1 MTADEGPDP
10 DGSPEVSIVV
20 LAYRQVERLDAVLGQ
35 LRDHES
41 LTTREVVVVAND
53 VPSAVAGVLDRHRW
67 VRRVDARVNRGFGGG
82 CNLGA
87 RHARGELLLF
97 LNDDARIGPGWLD
110 SLVAVVRRHPE
121 VSAVASALV
130 HEGVVLEAGG
140 AANIVGDVWPPDRGR
155 ALRSLQGRGP
165 CRVSY
170 ATGGSL
176 LVRAEAFEAVGG
188 FDLAYHP
195 AYFEDADLSCRLWA
209 AGHEVWSVTSS
220 HAEHVESAS
229 TAGAAK
235 RALQIRN
242 GNIFRGRWVAEFH
255 RGGAPVYSVGAD
267 LQRAGTDRVLFVDD
281 RVPAPGVG
289 SGAARARQN
298 VLAIADAGYDV
309 VLQPR
314 EPAGAVD
321 PELALA
327 GVELAHDLDAVPPG
341 SVEAV
346 VVSRPHNYELWD
358 ALRSRHPEARFVYDA
373 EARFSA
379 RIEKQLEL
387 GVGGDVQALEEELR
401 QMIEL
406 ETAVVRAADAVVTI
420 SVDELPWFQRA
431 GAAEVHWVDP
441 MPDRLLID
449 PQVPRASERAV
460 FVAGW
465 EAGADSPN
473 GDAVRWLASQVVPV
487 LRDAGSSCV
496 IEITGGNPPEALLSC
511 ESEHLRFVGR
521 IDDLDEFHRGAR
533 IAIAPTRYG
542 AGVKLKVLDALRCA
556 TPVVATTTGAE
567 GIASEWRD
575 TITVT
580 DDAREFAMEMV
591 RLLRDDEAW
600 CSANMAMCSVARTHR
615 ADAAESWRTVLDDTR
630 TRPRHGG

>member
-1 MTADEGPDP
+1 MTDGDGQESDE
-10 DGSPEVSIVV
+10 SPEVSIVV
-20 LAYRQVERLDAVLGQ
+20 LAYRQVERLDTVLGQ

-53 VPSAVAGVLDRHRW
+53 VPGAVSGVLDRHGW
-67 VRRVDARVNRGFGGG
+67 VRRVDSRVNRGFGGG

-110 SLVAVVRRHPE
+110 SLVAVARRHPE

-140 AANIVGDVWPPDRGR
+140 AANLLGDVWPPDRGR
-155 ALRSLQGRGP
+155 TLRSLQGRGP

-176 LVRAEAFEAVGG
+176 LVRAAAFESVDG

-195 AYFEDADLSCRLWA
+195 AYFEDTDLSCRLWA

-220 HAEHVESAS
+220 HAEHAESAS

-242 GNIFRGRWVAEFH
+242 GSIFRGRWVAEFH
-255 RGGAPVYSVGAD
+255 RSGAPVYSVGDD
-267 LQRAGTDRVLFVDD
+267 LQRAATDRVLFVDD

-298 VLAIADAGYDV
+298 VLAIAEAGFDV
-309 VLQPR
+309 VLHPR
-314 EPAGAVD
+314 EPADAVD

-327 GVELAHDLDAVPPG
+327 GVELAHDLEAVPPG

-358 ALRSRHPEARFVYDA
+358 MLRSRHPDARFVYDA

-379 RIEKQLEL
+379 RLEKQLDL
-387 GVGGDVQALEEELR
+387 GLTDDATALEAELR
-401 QMIEL
+401 EMIEL
-406 ETAVVRAADAVVTI
+406 ETTVVRAADAVVTI

-431 GAAEVHWVDP
+431 GAAQVHWVDP
-441 MPDRLLID
+441 MPDRLLIE
-449 PQVPRASERAV
+449 PQQPRDSDRAV

-473 GDAVRWLASQVVPV
+473 GDAVRWLATQIVPV
-487 LRDAGSSCV
+487 LRDEGSSCV
-496 IEITGGNPPEALLSC
+496 IEVTGGNPPEALLSL
-511 ESEHLRFVGR
+511 ESDHLRFVGR

-567 GIASEWRD
+567 GIAPAWRD

-580 DDAREFAMEMV
+580 DDSREFAMEMV
-591 RLLRDDEAW
+591 RLLGDDDAW
-600 CSANMAMCSVARTHR
+600 CAANTAMCSAAGTHR
-615 ADAAESWRTVLDDTR
+615 ADAAGSWRLVLGDAR
-630 TRPRHGG
+630 TTSRHGG